1 MRKTARN
8 SVYLLAK
15 LIILLVA
22 AAYITDYDYILKGI
36 RVVYFTGH
44 TTAFI
49 DDHPYFT
56 NVDINNSGE
65 PQPWPLHSYYNQAI
79 KTDRLDSI
87 NRELGTVAFVI
98 IHKDSVW
105 HESYAEGYSDSS
117 QTNSFSM
124 AKSVVS
130 ALLGKAIFDGH
141 VSGIG
146 HKVGDLLPQYAG
158 VEASLGDLSSMA
170 SGYDWTE
177 HYTSPFS
184 ITARAY
190 YDDDLGST
198 MLGQGF
204 VEAPGQGFRYLS
216 GNIQLLAMA
225 LEAAVEMPLEEYLS
239 QSFWEPMGFE
249 QPAIW
254 QVDDPENHLPK
265 AYCCIASNALDF
277 ARFGKLYKDHGK
289 WKGTP
294 LIDSAFVARSIR
306 RRFEDSPE
314 YGYGFWLSDHL
325 DKHIFVMRGIL
336 GQYVIT
342 IPEDDLIIVR
352 LGHQRGPRSGRP
364 FSDDFYVFVEEAYAM
379 MSSSAP

>member
-1 MRKTARN
+1 
-8 SVYLLAK
+8 
-15 LIILLVA
+15 
-22 AAYITDYDYILKGI
+22 
-36 RVVYFTGH
+36 
-44 TTAFI
+44 
-49 DDHPYFT
+49 
-56 NVDINNSGE
+56 
-65 PQPWPLHSYYNQAI
+65 
-79 KTDRLDSI
+79 
-87 NRELGTVAFVI
+87 
-98 IHKDSVW
+98 
-105 HESYAEGYSDSS
+105 
-117 QTNSFSM
+117 
-124 AKSVVS
+124 
-130 ALLGKAIFDGH
+130 
-141 VSGIG
+141 
-146 HKVGDLLPQYAG
+146 
-158 VEASLGDLSSMA
+158 
-170 SGYDWTE
+170 
-177 HYTSPFS
+177 
-184 ITARAY
+184 
-190 YDDDLGST
+190 
-198 MLGQGF
+198 
-204 VEAPGQGFRYLS
+204 
-216 GNIQLLAMA
+216 MA

-249 QPAIW
+249 QPALW
-254 QVDDPENHLPK
+254 QVDDPENPLPK

-306 RRFEDSPE
+306 PRFEDSPE